1 MRFPF
6 SVKFEANLEGN
17 EICLAA
23 QYTNPKLICLKFHV
37 ENESLENAGVMM
49 ASDLPAARRNLAHFM
64 IIAAQCTYHKLICV
78 KFQFKNESR

>member
-1 MRFPF
+1 MF
-6 SVKFEANLEGN
+6 SSPS
-17 EICLAA
+17 LAA

-64 IIAAQCTYHKLICV
+64 IIAAQCTAWTVNDVFVDPHPFLFWSIHTILM
-78 KFQFKNESR
+78 Q